1 MESQATPRRRITS
14 KIPPPSVQKQEVE
27 APGEFKSSIDPK
39 EKEITKK
46 VCFDNLT
53 DCRSIP

>member
-1 MESQATPRRRITS
+1 MESKDAPRRRITS

-39 EKEITKK
+39 KKGITEK
-46 VCFDNLT
+46 VYFDDLKL
-53 DCRSIP
+53 